1 MTVRFLAATLG
12 IVLTVGLAGTAMA
25 QEAGS
30 AQDQPK
36 EKAAPDAAKAG
47 TPKGKAAKEKDATS
61 KEKAA
66 KDATPES
73 ELERATFGGGCFW
86 CMEAVFERVTGVK
99 SVVSGYA
106 GGTVARPDYYLVGT
120 GLTGHAEAIQIVYD
134 PKVVSYDSLLKVFW
148 LAHDPTTLNRQGPD
162 EGTQYRS
169 IILYHNEE
177 QRKAA
182 LKSYE
187 KMTASHAYAS
197 PIVTQ
202 LVPLR
207 KFYPAEKY
215 HQDYFRRHPDEP
227 YCQVNI
233 IPKIQALKIKLQN
246 DPLIPPKAESTK
258 K

>member
-1 MTVRFLAATLG
+1 MTVRFLAASLG
-12 IVLTVGLAGTAMA
+12 VILTVGLAGAAMA
-25 QEAGS
+25 QETAP
-30 AQDQPK
+30 AQDQTT
-36 EKAAPDAAKAG
+36 EKAAPKAKGAV
-47 TPKGKAAKEKDATS
+47 AKS

-66 KDATPES
+66 AKDASTES

-106 GGTVARPDYYLVGT
+106 GGTVAKPDYYLVGT
-120 GLTGHAEAIQIVYD
+120 GMTGHAEVIQILYD
-134 PKVVSYDSLLKVFW
+134 PKVVSYESLLKVFW

-187 KMTASHAYAS
+187 KMTSSNAFAS

-202 LVPLR
+202 LAPLKR
-207 KFYPAEKY
+207 FYPAEKY
-215 HQDYFRRHPDEP
+215 HQDYFRRHSDEP

-233 IPKIQALKIKLQN
+233 VPKIQALRIKLKN
-246 DPLIPPKAESTK
+246 DPLVPPKAQSDDSK